1 MKLTIDD
8 SIHDKFHSLEL
19 EDDAAVEDLKVLIE
33 VQCGVQ
39 VDEQTLVFQGS
50 YLQEDSSKLKHLGMR
65 NNDIVQLQKAVARPP
80 PSYGGMGMPVGGG
93 GMGAPAPAPAP
104 APNFLD
110 QMMGSLGGAPGGMG
124 GGPPMATMDPLSAE
138 YQKALEER
146 IQQNNID
153 ENYKHASEFNPE
165 LFVHTTMLYIECKIN
180 GNELQ
185 AFVDSGAQSTIMS
198 HQCAERCNLL
208 RLMDKRFSGIA
219 KGVGT
224 SRILGKIHAA
234 QIQIGDVFFTT
245 SITVLE
251 DDKID
256 MLFGLDNLKR
266 HKCSIDL
273 ANNQLTLDEGKVAV
287 PFLKDE
293 EINCDYVEEAKEAMM
308 NVDKNNN
315 MPEDE
320 KIEELLK
327 MGFEEADCI
336 RALKQAGG
344 NLQLAASILGNM

>member
-1 MKLTIDD
+1 
-8 SIHDKFHSLEL
+8 
-19 EDDAAVEDLKVLIE
+19 
-33 VQCGVQ
+33 
-39 VDEQTLVFQGS
+39 
-50 YLQEDSSKLKHLGMR
+50 
-65 NNDIVQLQKAVARPP
+65 
-80 PSYGGMGMPVGGG
+80 
-93 GMGAPAPAPAP
+93 
-104 APNFLD
+104 
-110 QMMGSLGGAPGGMG
+110 
-124 GGPPMATMDPLSAE
+124 
-138 YQKALEER
+138 
-146 IQQNNID
+146 
-153 ENYKHASEFNPE
+153 
-165 LFVHTTMLYIECKIN
+165 
-180 GNELQ
+180 
-185 AFVDSGAQSTIMS
+185 
-198 HQCAERCNLL
+198 
-208 RLMDKRFSGIA
+208 MDKRFSGIA

-327 MGFEEADCI
+327 MGFEEAD
-336 RALKQAGG
+336 
-344 NLQLAASILGNM
+344 